1 MAERRQAEEI
11 NSSAIAVFT
20 GSSVFCRPLTKSRWP
35 SICVH
40 MRFLKMNQPFV
51 PFRVLYSIG
60 ADSPSTPPFP
70 SKKKGRQEAVAQY
83 KGKVKWFNNA
93 KGYGFIGRED
103 GPDVFVHYSAIQ
115 LDGYKTL
122 KEGDEVEFDIV
133 EGQKGPQADA
143 VIRFRDS
150 AEFGQQWCGW
160 ETLHGHHGRRFDDHH
175 LS

>member
-1 MAERRQAEEI
+1 M
-11 NSSAIAVFT
+11 
-20 GSSVFCRPLTKSRWP
+20 
-35 SICVH
+35 
-40 MRFLKMNQPFV
+40 
-51 PFRVLYSIG
+51 
-60 ADSPSTPPFP
+60 
-70 SKKKGRQEAVAQY
+70 AQY

-143 VIRFRDS
+143 VIRNR
-150 AEFGQQWCGW
+150 ETRERPQRRIGHGQVPGVPARPPPGGNGGLRLQI
-160 ETLHGHHGRRFDDHH
+160 TR
-175 LS
+175 